1 MHQEEIK
8 KKIEAVRS
16 YLDELKP
23 LLGWEATMIIQDKV
37 KVRAIER
44 LFQLVV
50 DEAVDTNMLIISDS
64 VIASPEN
71 YRSTFY
77 SLNDL
82 KILER
87 SFVDRISES
96 AKLRNQIVHE
106 YEKIQDLAMVELVKK
121 FTLLYEEYLSI
132 LIKTIFKA

>member
-8 KKIEAVRS
+8 KKIETTRS

-23 LLGWEATMIIQDKV
+23 LLIPAATVIIQDKV

-44 LFQLVV
+44 LYQLIV

-64 VIASPEN
+64 AIASPEN

-77 SLNDL
+77 GLSEL
-82 KILER
+82 KVLDHD
-87 SFVDRISES
+87 FVDRISES
-96 AKLRNQIVHE
+96 VKLRNQIVHE
-106 YEKIQDLAMVELVKK
+106 YEKIQELEMIEGIKK
-121 FTLLYEEYLSI
+121 FTKMYEEYLMI
-132 LIKTIFKA
+132 IIKTIFV

>member
-8 KKIEAVRS
+8 RKIETIRS

-23 LLGWEATMIIQDKV
+23 LLVPAAAMIIQDKV

-50 DEAVDTNMLIISDS
+50 DEAVDTNMLLISDS
-64 VIASPEN
+64 ALASPEN

-77 SLNDL
+77 SLSEL
-82 KILER
+82 KVLEPD
-87 SFVDRISES
+87 FVDRVSES
-96 AKLRNQIVHE
+96 VKLRNQMIHE
-106 YEKIQDLAMVELVKK
+106 YEKIQVLAMVEAIKK
-121 FTLLYEEYLSI
+121 FAVMYEEYLAI
-132 LIKTIFKA
+132 LIKKILV

>member
-8 KKIEAVRS
+8 RKIEIVRA

-23 LLGWEATMIIQDKV
+23 LLAPSATMIIQDKV

-44 LFQLVV
+44 LYQLVV

-64 VIASPEN
+64 AIASPEN

-77 SLNDL
+77 SLSELKVLDL
-82 KILER
+82 D
-87 SFVDRISES
+87 FVDRISES
-96 AKLRNQIVHE
+96 VKLRNQMVHE
-106 YEKIQDLAMVELVKK
+106 YEKIQELDMIEGIKK
-121 FTLLYEEYLSI
+121 FAVMYEKYLAI
-132 LIKTIFKA
+132 LIKKIFV